1 MEKSFSPFGANMSKI
16 GVKPVL
22 IKEGAKAT
30 LENGV
35 VRIEGP
41 KGTLTFALPR
51 DISVKI
57 NDVQIEVE
65 QAGDGEDRKIR
76 ALFGLTRAIIA
87 NLVTGVTSGFEKRL
101 ELTGVGY
108 RAQVQGNDL
117 VISVGFSHPVKIVP
131 QDGIKF
137 AVEEN
142 NIIVSGI
149 DKALVGNTAAV
160 IRAVKPPEP
169 YKGKGIKYK
178 NERIK
183 RKVGKAAK
191 AVGAK

>member
-1 MEKSFSPFGANMSKI
+1 MSKI